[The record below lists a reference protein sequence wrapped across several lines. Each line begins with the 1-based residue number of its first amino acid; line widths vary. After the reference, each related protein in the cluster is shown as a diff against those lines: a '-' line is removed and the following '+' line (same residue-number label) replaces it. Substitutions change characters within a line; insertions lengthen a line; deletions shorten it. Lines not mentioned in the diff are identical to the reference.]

1 MPARVSALLLIM
13 LIAAGGCAT
22 GIRGGKKYTRFAP
35 DASEVIEPAR
45 HSGEHFIV
53 VRMAHVE
60 GLARVPD
67 TKRNL
72 RRGDPVGFTRD
83 EKGRLV
89 AVAGKATR
97 VLAPEP
103 VGVAYYAWYHRDDRP
118 LHEFAYKVR
127 DGVGAAGTVAAH
139 AAIVGGV
146 AIANAAI
153 EDALD
158 VDDEDDD
165 DEPAWMKRQSK
176 RDRERPPA
184 TSPARR

>member
-1 MPARVSALLLIM
+1 MPARVWTVLLLLLIM

-35 DASEVIEPAR
+35 EGSEVIEPAR

-53 VRMAHVE
+53 VRMAQVE

-67 TKRNL
+67 TKRTL

-83 EKGRLV
+83 EQGYLV
-89 AVAGKATR
+89 AVAGNATR

-127 DGVGAAGTVAAH
+127 DGVGAVGTVAAH

-153 EDALD
+153 EDALH
-158 VDDEDDD
+158 DDED
-165 DEPAWMKRQSK
+165 DEPAWLKRQRK
-176 RDRERPPA
+176 RDRKRPAA